1 MKLTDLKRYV
11 ILSAAPLSLTE
22 GEVPEEILVFSYG
35 KTEFTK
41 DGKTDFYV
49 FSESDA
55 DTLIAEFARKGV
67 DILVDYEHQML
78 RSAFNGK
85 EVPAAGWGK
94 NLIKKPDG
102 LWALVSW
109 SPKAR
114 GYLENGEYKY
124 ISPVFRAS
132 RTGKNITS
140 LFNISLT
147 GKPAT
152 DNQPALIAADDYTAG
167 FGGEYINNQPK
178 GNGNMDKLLK
188 MLGLTSLSDSEDQA
202 AIESGIEG
210 AVQELLDGKKATED
224 FLALHDAEDFASIT
238 QKINDGKKEVTD
250 FLALHDAESLP
261 DFSKKLRRKKAE
273 EVVQDFINRNK
284 LSEAQRETSIALAL
298 SDMETFKKNTENG
311 SDATPN
317 NKGVD
322 GLGDPNGKGGDDS
335 EVKALS
341 DSEVEVLQNMGFS
354 GEKLEAAAKE
364 HKKQKG
370 E

>member
-1 MKLTDLKRYV
+1 MKKVGFKQLIEQSKKNSQENRLMNLSHLKRYV
-11 ILSAAPLSLTE
+11 ILSASPLSIVD
-22 GEVPEEILVFSYG
+22 GEVPEEILVFPYG

-67 DILVDYEHQML
+67 DILLDYEHQML

-224 FLALHDAEDFASIT
+224 FLALHDAESLNVVTAKINQMVPAEEKIELENKIKKKEAEDAVALVLSDGKITEAQKEDALDFAL
-238 QKINDGKKEVTD
+238 NDLELFNKFYKKAPKVV
-250 FLALHDAESLP
+250 P
-261 DFSKKLRRKKAE
+261 DNKDVDGLDTSKKDE
-273 EVVQDFINRNK
+273 
-284 LSEAQRETSIALAL
+284 SREHAL
-298 SDMETFKKNTENG
+298 SDAV
-311 SDATPN
+311 S
-317 NKGVD
+317 NKDLAGTIANAPVTD
-322 GLGDPNGKGGDDS
+322 
-335 EVKALS
+335 
-341 DSEVEVLQNMGFS
+341 
-354 GEKLEAAAKE
+354 
-364 HKKQKG
+364 
-370 E
+370 